1 MGFQDNQDS
10 QERKEQVAF
19 FSKIENRL
27 ENNLPRLK
35 NQNYYLVAV
44 NIRSKVELI
53 LHWKLASWIKL
64 KIYRTVWTL
73 ETKKQDK

>member
-53 LHWKLASWIKL
+53 LH
-64 KIYRTVWTL
+64 
-73 ETKKQDK
+73 